1 MNEKIKIV
9 LVENWLTFQLKF
21 FVLCLLNGASF
32 GKSQLLNTPTLANQ
46 NKSKMARKFENVRK
60 WDVFVWLFHTA
71 LFPLHSPFFFL
82 FFQEEIEAAKLAR
95 SKASGLWHMNED
107 WSIITADSFR
117 SLSGLLSRT
126 GELSFFGRFLPSK
139 MTQKIHFFSW
149 SKEWFSSKISRPNFL
164 WRQIYK
170 IIPTFQFVFYLF
182 YWNKCS
188 VILFLNF
195 CRLILM
201 FTSVLVVRSQIEIR
215 KKGG

>member
-1 MNEKIKIV
+1 MRHFCK
-9 LVENWLTFQLKF
+9 TFPHCASPIALP
-21 FVLCLLNGASF
+21 LL
-32 GKSQLLNTPTLANQ
+32 LP
-46 NKSKMARKFENVRK
+46 
-60 WDVFVWLFHTA
+60 
-71 LFPLHSPFFFL
+71 

-170 IIPTFQFVFYLF
+170 IRSSFQFVFYLF

>member
-1 MNEKIKIV
+1 MRRFC
-9 LVENWLTFQLKF
+9 LTFPHCAFPIALP
-21 FVLCLLNGASF
+21 LL
-32 GKSQLLNTPTLANQ
+32 LP
-46 NKSKMARKFENVRK
+46 
-60 WDVFVWLFHTA
+60 
-71 LFPLHSPFFFL
+71 

-195 CRLILM
+195 LPSNTNVHISFGCS
-201 FTSVLVVRSQIEIR
+201 FTNRDKKERRIETIDDSPVDEASLFSF
-215 KKGG
+215 